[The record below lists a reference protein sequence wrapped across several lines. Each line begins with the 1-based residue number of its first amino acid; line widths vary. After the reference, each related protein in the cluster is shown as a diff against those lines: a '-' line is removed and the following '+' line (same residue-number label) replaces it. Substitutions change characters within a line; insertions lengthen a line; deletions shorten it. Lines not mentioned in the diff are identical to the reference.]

1 MTFQEWL
8 QHYHPDCVDEP
19 TEELIGEYQVWQ
31 RTHTQAKCT
40 YCQTGELPV
49 EETTLKGIL

>member
-8 QHYHPDCVDEP
+8 QRYHPDCVDEP